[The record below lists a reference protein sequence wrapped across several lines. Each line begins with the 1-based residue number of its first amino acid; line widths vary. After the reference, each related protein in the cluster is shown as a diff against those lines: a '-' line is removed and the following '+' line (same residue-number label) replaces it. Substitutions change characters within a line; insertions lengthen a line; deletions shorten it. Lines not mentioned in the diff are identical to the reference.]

1 MPITHRRVEQFLNS
15 KSIQINPNL
24 HNLKESDTFVINEQ
38 MKRMRLVGEEVHN
51 FGMGQVPFEPPENMQ
66 HRIIENSNRNR
77 YTSSA
82 GIQELRSSIAQFYL
96 KYFGL
101 DVQSYQV
108 IVGPGSKELLLNTFQ
123 IIDSDWILPTPHWVT
138 YPHQIKMARR
148 IMFRSST
155 SEMDGYRVTEK
166 TLRKTFNEIEGQV
179 KSSHLSILL
188 NYPNNPTGLTIP
200 KDEVTKIAR
209 FAANNEILILSD
221 EIYGNLS
228 FNEHE
233 SIAKHYPEGT
243 ITTGGISKDRAAGGW
258 RLGVIILPDQPD
270 LISAYTAWASESY
283 SCIPEMIQQ
292 AAVAGYETTE
302 NIHEFM
308 QDSKAIHQLIGDFA
322 YQKMSKAGFNVL
334 KPEGAFYLFPRVN
347 QLRFE
352 LEERGISTSVDLCN
366 YFMQEYQIAALP
378 GTSFG
383 LPAQELCFRLSL
395 VDYRGN
401 RVMKAYQQGDLV
413 RDTIADYCPNLVGGI
428 NKLEKFMLKILT

>member
-1 MPITHRRVEQFLNS
+1 MAQNHLRDQKNLSP
-15 KSIQINPNL
+15 KSIQIKSNL
-24 HNLKESDTFVINEQ
+24 YNLKESDTLAINRQ
-38 MKRMRLVGEEVHN
+38 VQQLRLVGQKVHN
-51 FGMGQVPFEPPENMQ
+51 FGMGQVPFEPPVSMQ
-66 HRIIENSNRNR
+66 HRLIANSNRNR
-77 YTSSA
+77 YTPPP
-82 GIQELRSSIAQFYL
+82 GIHELRSSIAQFYL

-101 DVQSYQV
+101 EIQSYQV
-108 IVGPGSKELLLNTFQ
+108 IVGPGSKELLFNTFQ
-123 IIDSDWILPTPHWVT
+123 ILDSDWILPTPHWVT
-138 YPHQIKMARR
+138 YPHQIRMAGSKK
-148 IMFRSST
+148 FKSST
-155 SEMDGYRVTEK
+155 SELDGYRVTEQN
-166 TLRKTFNEIEGQV
+166 LRKTFNEIEGKVQ
-179 KSSHLSILL
+179 SSHLSIVL

-200 KDEVTKIAR
+200 KNEIVKIAR

-228 FNEHE
+228 FIEHE

-243 ITTGGISKDRAAGGW
+243 ITTGGMSKDRAAGGW
-258 RLGVIILPDQPD
+258 RVGVVILPDQPD

-292 AAVAGYETTE
+292 AAVSGYETTE
-302 NIHEFM
+302 NLYKFI
-308 QDSKAIHQLIGDFA
+308 QNSKAIHQLIGDFA
-322 YQKMSKAGFNVL
+322 YEKLVRAGFNLV
-334 KPEGAFYLFPRVN
+334 KPEGAYYLFPRVN

-401 RVMKAYQQGDLV
+401 RVMKAQLLITVQ
-413 RDTIADYCPNLVGGI
+413 
-428 NKLEKFMLKILT
+428 IL